1 VSALQAAHGAQL
13 NAAELPYLVLSAILP
28 FISTALGGLT
38 ALRIR
43 HRLHPVM
50 ALAAGVLVATA
61 LVNLLPEARELLGES
76 GGPLMLGGAAIAGF
90 LAFSSLEALV
100 HQRTWEHQHPP
111 EELAH
116 EPHPHP
122 ADEPG
127 SGALG
132 WAGPAGLIVHS
143 TLDGV
148 AIGLGFSVS
157 LDLGLIVVL
166 AVVAHDFADG
176 LNVVTLALVGGR
188 DRQFALTVLVLDAL
202 APPLGVVIGT
212 VIPLSHAVLGV
223 LLAVFAGVFLAIG
236 AGHLLPEAQHQR
248 PGNAPPLVFLAGVG
262 AVFVLALRTVL
273 VG

>member
-1 VSALQAAHGAQL
+1 MNG
-13 NAAELPYLVLSAILP
+13 AELPYLLVSAVLP

-61 LVNLLPEARELLGES
+61 LVNLLPEARELMGES
-76 GGPLMLGGAAIAGF
+76 SGPLVLGGAAIAGF
-90 LAFSSLEALV
+90 LAFSSLEA
-100 HQRTWEHQHPP
+100 R
-111 EELAH
+111 AR
-116 EPHPHP
+116 P
-122 ADEPG
+122 AADQPG

-176 LNVVTLALVGGR
+176 LNVVTLALVAGR
-188 DRQFALTVLVLDAL
+188 DRQFALTVLDAL

-212 VIPLSHAVLGV
+212 VIPLSHAILCV

-262 AVFVLALRTVL
+262 AVFVLAVRTVL
-273 VG
+273 AG

>member
-1 VSALQAAHGAQL
+1 L
-13 NAAELPYLVLSAILP
+13 NPSEWPYLLVSAILP
-28 FISTALGGLT
+28 FVSTALGGLT

-76 GGPLMLGGAAIAGF
+76 GGPLVVGGAAIAGF

-100 HQRTWEHQHPP
+100 HQQTWEHQHPP
-111 EELAH
+111 HETAH
-116 EPHPHP
+116 DPHEHP
-122 ADEPG
+122 DEKTRP
-127 SGALG
+127 GALG
-132 WAGPAGLIVHS
+132 VAGPAGLIVHS

-188 DRQFALTVLVLDAL
+188 DRQFALTVLALDAL
-202 APPLGVVIGT
+202 APPVGVLMGT
-212 VIPLSHAVLGV
+212 VLPLSHAVLGA

-248 PGNAPPLVFLAGVG
+248 PESAPPLVFLAGLG

-273 VG
+273 TG